1 MLYYANYSGDYTKI
15 KCRVVSGNSRANY
28 KLSQA
33 ILARFY
39 SPKYIAPFAS
49 RSSHFLSQ
57 PSNSLWSFCVLDL
70 SLFPGFFEDY
80 EATSPYVLHFSPNCQ
95 SLTRV
100 VQGQGELIAA
110 QQRRLEAQ
118 VRHAE
123 KTSQEKQEGNI
134 WQHTN
139 MTHMTH
145 MYHMTFWYIL
155 TLKTSSSPEEKTCFK
170 WLRTSDSELELPA
183 TRSSKCKCWK
193 NESPSKM
200 TSLPR
205 WSAVSVTHCL
215 HTLRLWLCSLKR
227 LEELRA
233 IDMQS
238 YCRQMPSSW
247 KDQQL
252 QEQQLQLQQQV
263 RDGQGHPNLKY
274 QPVQKALLRL
284 NPCVLKTVRPHNFLL
299 WTRVLRSCILSWPVS
314 NPIQS
319 LRQWIRI
326 MSTVSWKFVSNISM
340 SRINGWS
347 KMTSSSTSIS
357 NSSNNRNAD
366 SDWAT
371 GHVKQVTFKQT
382 IF

>member
-1 MLYYANYSGDYTKI
+1 MRLLVHTSSIFPQTVRVWQEWYKVKASLSLHNSGDWKHRCGML
-15 KCRVVSGNSRANY
+15 KRPRKRNR
-28 KLSQA
+28 K
-33 ILARFY
+33 
-39 SPKYIAPFAS
+39 
-49 RSSHFLSQ
+49 
-57 PSNSLWSFCVLDL
+57 
-70 SLFPGFFEDY
+70 
-80 EATSPYVLHFSPNCQ
+80 ATY
-95 SLTRV
+95 
-100 VQGQGELIAA
+100 
-110 QQRRLEAQ
+110 
-118 VRHAE
+118 
-123 KTSQEKQEGNI
+123 I

-139 MTHMTH
+139 MTYMTH
-145 MYHMTFWYIL
+145 VYHMTFWYIL

-170 WLRTSDSELELPA
+170 WLRTSDSELEIPA

-227 LEELRA
+227 LEELRTL
-233 IDMQS
+233 DMQS

-299 WTRVLRSCILSWPVS
+299 WTRVLHSCILSWPVS

-326 MSTVSWKFVSNISM
+326 MSTYVHRFLEICVEHIHVEDQRLEQDDQQLNEHQQQLEQQECRFWLGMSSKSLSSKQIKRFQEIS
-340 SRINGWS
+340 RG
-347 KMTSSSTSIS
+347 TSTLTCPPSSP
-357 NSSNNRNAD
+357 
-366 SDWAT
+366 
-371 GHVKQVTFKQT
+371 QVIPWQF
-382 IF
+382 